1 MVNGTVSIS
10 RAPSSSFEAWSPKPQ
25 GYAMRGQRRYSSP
38 TGSGVR
44 SPTTDY
50 WSSPQHMGGF
60 QRSWQSPAEH
70 VQYSDSTQAPM
81 SSGLR
86 PTAEPWPPAV
96 TTVPSS
102 SHAQSTLTTSSQG
115 DTMAFMSGGMG
126 MR

>member
-1 MVNGTVSIS
+1 
-10 RAPSSSFEAWSPKPQ
+10 
-25 GYAMRGQRRYSSP
+25 MRGQRRYSSP

-50 WSSPQHMGGF
+50 WAPPQHMGGF
-60 QRSWQSPAEH
+60 QRSWQSPAEQA
-70 VQYSDSTQAPM
+70 QYPDSIQTSM

-96 TTVPSS
+96 TSVPSS
-102 SHAQSTLTTSSQG
+102 SHAQSTLATSCQG
-115 DTMAFMSGGMG
+115 DTMTFMSGGMG